1 MDQLWSPW
9 RYRYVTK
16 QEASTETGAQRSG
29 CVFCDLL
36 GKQDDEKSLIVFR
49 GEHNFVV
56 LNLYP
61 YTNGHLMV
69 IPHAHVDSLAE
80 TPVDALTELMQLA
93 RRAEIALRAVYAPQ
107 GINLG
112 MNLGECAGAGV
123 VGHIHMHVLPRW
135 FGDANF
141 MTVVGETRVHI
152 EELAVTWKRLKEAFE
167 VQGQAF

>member
-1 MDQLWSPW
+1 MDQIWSPW

-16 QEASTETGAQRSG
+16 QEALDSSAPLPG
-29 CVFCDLL
+29 CVFCDLPA
-36 GKQDDEKSLIVFR
+36 GEDDEKSLIVFR
-49 GEHNFVV
+49 GKHNFVV

-69 IPHAHVDSLAE
+69 VPYAHVDSLTQA
-80 TPVDALTELMQLA
+80 PPDALTELMQLA
-93 RRAEIALRAVYAPQ
+93 RRAEGALRAVYTPQ

-123 VGHIHMHVLPRW
+123 AGHIHMHLLPRW

-152 EELAVTWKRLKEAFE
+152 EQLPVTWKRLKEAFE
-167 VQGQAF
+167 ARP

>member
-16 QEASTETGAQRSG
+16 QEALETTAAGPG
-29 CVFCDLL
+29 CVFCELAA
-36 GKQDDEKSLIVFR
+36 KQDDEKSLIVFR
-49 GEHNFVV
+49 GRHNFVV

-69 IPHAHVDSLAE
+69 VPYAHVDSLAE
-80 TPVDALTELMQLA
+80 TPVDTLMELMQIA
-93 RRAEIALRAVYAPQ
+93 RRAEGALREVYAPQ

-123 VGHIHMHVLPRW
+123 AGHIHMHLLPRW

-152 EELAVTWKRLKEAFE
+152 EELPVTWRRLKEAFE
-167 VQGQAF
+167 VQR

>member
-16 QEASTETGAQRSG
+16 QEPLGSDAHGSG
-29 CVFCDLL
+29 CLFCDLL
-36 GKQDDEKSLIVFR
+36 VRQNDENSLIVFR
-49 GEHNFVV
+49 GRHNFVV

-69 IPHAHVDSLAE
+69 VSYAHVDSLTEAPRE
-80 TPVDALTELMQLA
+80 VLAELMQLA
-93 RRAEIALRAVYAPQ
+93 RRAEGALRAVYAPQ

-123 VGHIHMHVLPRW
+123 AGHIHMHLLPRW

-152 EELAVTWKRLKEAFE
+152 EELPVTWKRLKEAFE
-167 VQGQAF
+167 AQR